1 MIRNAFF
8 LLCLGFAFP
17 TMASAQTVEAVE
29 AEDTGWYR
37 DDGFHEI
44 DNENYLTGIFEF
56 ASERSERNSFFVF
69 DLSGSSELS
78 SATLRL
84 SLPTDGYNSPDTVES
99 FSLFEF
105 GGDVT
110 SLIDGTGG
118 IGAFDDLGQGISF
131 GSVDISQTDEN
142 SFVDIELNS
151 DGVAFLNSSLGGT
164 VAIGGSVTSLVSTAG
179 NEYVFGETDAGLIPI
194 PTLVTVAVPEPSSI
208 AFIGLAFALATSR
221 RRR

>member
-1 MIRNAFF
+1 M
-8 LLCLGFAFP
+8 
-17 TMASAQTVEAVE
+17 
-29 AEDTGWYR
+29 
-37 DDGFHEI
+37 
-44 DNENYLTGIFEF
+44 
-56 ASERSERNSFFVF
+56 
-69 DLSGSSELS
+69 
-78 SATLRL
+78 
-84 SLPTDGYNSPDTVES
+84 PTDGYNSPDTVES

-118 IGAFDDLGQGISF
+118 IGAFEDLGQGISF